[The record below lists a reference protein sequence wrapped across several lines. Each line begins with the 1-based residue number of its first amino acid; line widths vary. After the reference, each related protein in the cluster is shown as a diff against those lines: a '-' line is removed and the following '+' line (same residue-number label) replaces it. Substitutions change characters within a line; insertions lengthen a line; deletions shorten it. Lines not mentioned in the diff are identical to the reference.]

1 MQNYVAISF
10 YFIANCFAVEA
21 CFVGKVIHLSLHL
34 SACSASSRAPSAPL
48 RAPPLATMA
57 AQMQLASVLPVGIA
71 DVVNGM
77 CEAAPG
83 IPWSDAML
91 EDMLRDVKVFKIDGP
106 EKDLG
111 HCTVRGRL
119 EYTKRGKK
127 EELYGSVEV
136 TQGDRDVVYLRPH
149 LRYPATVVGMR
160 KVLEWLQQE
169 VATIQRRG
177 WCDHCEVGRPT
188 TPIKRLR
195 VQGTDACS
203 RCVLA
208 RLV

>member
-1 MQNYVAISF
+1 MQNYVAILNR
-10 YFIANCFAVEA
+10 IANGFAVEA
-21 CFVGKVIHLSLHL
+21 CFVGKVIHL
-34 SACSASSRAPSAPL
+34 CFASQCLQCLKPRPQRPF
-48 RAPPLATMA
+48 APPLANMA
-57 AQMQLASVLPVGIA
+57 AQMQLASVLPAGIA

-91 EDMLRDVKVFKIDGP
+91 EDMLRDVKVCNIDGP
-106 EKDLG
+106 DKDLG

-136 TQGDRDVVYLRPH
+136 TQGDRDIVYLRPH

-169 VATIQRRG
+169 VAMIQRRG
-177 WCDHCEVGRPT
+177 WCEHCEVGRPT

>member
-48 RAPPLATMA
+48 RAPPLANMA

-91 EDMLRDVKVFKIDGP
+91 EDMLRDVKVCDIDGP

-111 HCTVRGRL
+111 HCTVLCQL
-119 EYTKRGKK
+119 EYTKRRTK
-127 EELYGSVEV
+127 EELYGRVRV
-136 TQGDRDVVYLRPH
+136 TAGGR
-149 LRYPATVVGMR
+149 RYMYQYQPYPQPATVVGMR

-177 WCDHCEVGRPT
+177 WCEHCEVGRPT
-188 TPIKRLR
+188 APIKRLR

>member
-21 CFVGKVIHLSLHL
+21 CFVGKLIHLSLHL
-34 SACSASSRAPSAPL
+34 SACSASSRALSAPF
-48 RAPPLATMA
+48 APPLANMA
-57 AQMQLASVLPVGIA
+57 AQMQLASVLPGGIA

-91 EDMLRDVKVFKIDGP
+91 EDMLRDAKVCYIDGP

-111 HCTVRGRL
+111 HCTVLCQL
-119 EYTKRGKK
+119 EYTKRRTK
-127 EELYGSVEV
+127 EELYGRVRV
-136 TQGDRDVVYLRPH
+136 TAGGR
-149 LRYPATVVGMR
+149 RYMYQYQPCPQPATVVGMR

-169 VATIQRRG
+169 VATIKRRAF
-177 WCDHCEVGRPT
+177 CEHCTEERSWARPL
-188 TPIKRLR
+188 KRLR

-203 RCVLA
+203 RCLVG

>member
-91 EDMLRDVKVFKIDGP
+91 EDMLRDVKVCDIDGP

-111 HCTVRGRL
+111 HCTVSCLL
-119 EYTKRGKK
+119 EHFKRGKK
-127 EELYGSVEV
+127 EELVGRVMVSAGE
-136 TQGDRDVVYLRPH
+136 R
-149 LRYPATVVGMR
+149 RYIYNYQPYPQPATVVGMR

-169 VATIQRRG
+169 VAMIQRRG
-177 WCDHCEVGRPT
+177 WCEHCEVGRPT
-188 TPIKRLR
+188 APIKRLR